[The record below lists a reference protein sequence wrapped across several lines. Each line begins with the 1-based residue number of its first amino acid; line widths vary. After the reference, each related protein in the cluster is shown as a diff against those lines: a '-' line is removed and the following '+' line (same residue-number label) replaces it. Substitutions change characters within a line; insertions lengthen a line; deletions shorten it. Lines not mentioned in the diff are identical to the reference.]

1 MNVLSVCLVCL
12 FWLQLLIEAFLE
24 ASEATSEAEKRLDA
38 AQDEESGY
46 EDHYVRAFQYALS
59 FARTNLLEDAL
70 GLLGWSPMVC
80 DSVQN

>member
-1 MNVLSVCLVCL
+1 MCL

-24 ASEATSEAEKRLDA
+24 ASEATSEAEKRLDSTLA
-38 AQDEESGY
+38 EAGY
-46 EDHYVRAFQYALS
+46 QEHYVRAFQYALS

-80 DSVQN
+80 DSL